1 MLILNRNK
9 QTLYYANPVG
19 KDYVTDSNG
28 LKTGRKQITYG
39 TPVEVRM
46 SMSISSGANNLGS
59 QGMAGLEPYG
69 LVTGYTHRAVTEDLN
84 CDMGEESIVWY
95 GKEPVDSSGNETPYN
110 FRVVRKAKSLNHL
123 IFYLKEVDVS

>member
-1 MLILNRNK
+1 MHILNRNK
-9 QTLYYANPVG
+9 QTLYYANPTG

-69 LVTGYTHRAVTEDLN
+69 IVTGYTHRAVTEDLN

-95 GKEPVDSSGNETPYN
+95 GKTPVDGSGNAIPYN

-123 IFYLKEVDVS
+123 TFYLKEVDVS